1 MEHLMQI
8 WTIFKT
14 EIVPVL
20 IAASTAILPI
30 IYTILKAKLTGIKL
44 ENETLAQ
51 TIGENSKTLRENAKM
66 RDELDGISEK
76 NKQLQTEIKTIA
88 EMIYTVFSNS
98 NLSADKKSKLAD
110 LYALVVNEDTEK
122 IIDDLRK
129 EVSVWQEAYK
139 QMEESVNEKNN
150 EVEEEILTKSTMVRS

>member
-51 TIGENSKTLRENAKM
+51 TIGENSKTLRENVKM
-66 RDELDGISEK
+66 RDELEGMSEK

-139 QMEESVNEKNN
+139 QIEESVNEKNN

>member
-51 TIGENSKTLRENAKM
+51 TIGENSKTLRENTKM

-88 EMIYTVFSNS
+88 EMIYTIFSNS

-110 LYALVVNEDTEK
+110 LYALVVNEDTQK

-139 QMEESVNEKNN
+139 QMEESMNEKNN
-150 EVEEEILTKSTMVRS
+150 DVEEEILTKSTMVRS

>member
-66 RDELDGISEK
+66 RDELEGISEK

-88 EMIYTVFSNS
+88 EMIYTIFSNS

-110 LYALVVNEDTEK
+110 LYSLVVNEDTEK

-139 QMEESVNEKNN
+139 KIEESVNEKNN

>member
-51 TIGENSKTLRENAKM
+51 TIGENSKTLRENTKM
-66 RDELDGISEK
+66 RDELEGISEK

-139 QMEESVNEKNN
+139 QMEESMNEKNN

>member
-51 TIGENSKTLRENAKM
+51 TIGENSKTLRENTKM
-66 RDELDGISEK
+66 RDELEGVSEK

-110 LYALVVNEDTEK
+110 LYSLVVNEDTEK

-139 QMEESVNEKNN
+139 KIEESMNEKND

>member
-66 RDELDGISEK
+66 RDELEGISEK

-88 EMIYTVFSNS
+88 EMIYTIFSNS

-110 LYALVVNEDTEK
+110 LYSLVVNEDTEK

-139 QMEESVNEKNN
+139 QIEESMNEKNN
-150 EVEEEILTKSTMVRS
+150 EVEEEILTKPTMVRS

>member
-1 MEHLMQI
+1 MQI

-20 IAASTAILPI
+20 IAASTAILPV

-66 RDELDGISEK
+66 RDELEGISEK

-88 EMIYTVFSNS
+88 EMIYTIFSNS

-139 QMEESVNEKNN
+139 QIEESMNEKNN

>member
-14 EIVPVL
+14 EVVPVL
-20 IAASTAILPI
+20 IAASTAILPV

-66 RDELDGISEK
+66 RDELEGISEK

-88 EMIYTVFSNS
+88 EMIYTIFSNS

-110 LYALVVNEDTEK
+110 LYSLVVNEDTEK

-139 QMEESVNEKNN
+139 QIEESMNEKNN

>member
-66 RDELDGISEK
+66 RDEVEGISEK

-139 QMEESVNEKNN
+139 KIEESMNEKNN

>member
-20 IAASTAILPI
+20 ITASTAILPI

-44 ENETLAQ
+44 ENETLAE

-66 RDELDGISEK
+66 RDELEGISEK

-88 EMIYTVFSNS
+88 EMIYTIFSNS

-110 LYALVVNEDTEK
+110 LYSLVVNEDTEK

-139 QMEESVNEKNN
+139 QIEESLNEKNN
-150 EVEEEILTKSTMVRS
+150 EVEEEILTKPTMVRS

>member
-1 MEHLMQI
+1 MEHLIQI

-51 TIGENSKTLRENAKM
+51 TIGENSKTLRENTKM
-66 RDELDGISEK
+66 RDELEGISEK

-139 QMEESVNEKNN
+139 KIEESMNEKND

>member
-14 EIVPVL
+14 EIVPAL

-129 EVSVWQEAYK
+129 EVSVWQEAYR
-139 QMEESVNEKNN
+139 QIEESMNEKND

>member
-20 IAASTAILPI
+20 ITASTAILPI

-44 ENETLAQ
+44 ENETLAE

-66 RDELDGISEK
+66 RDELEGISEK

-88 EMIYTVFSNS
+88 EMIYTIFSNS

-110 LYALVVNEDTEK
+110 LYSLVVNEDTEK

-139 QMEESVNEKNN
+139 QIEESMNEKNN
-150 EVEEEILTKSTMVRS
+150 DVEEEILTKSTMVRS

>member
-110 LYALVVNEDTEK
+110 LYSLVVNEDTEK

-139 QMEESVNEKNN
+139 KIEESVNEKNN

>member
-51 TIGENSKTLRENAKM
+51 TIGENSKTLRENVKM
-66 RDELDGISEK
+66 RDELEGISEK

-110 LYALVVNEDTEK
+110 LYALVVNEDTQK

-139 QMEESVNEKNN
+139 KIEESMNEKNN

>member
-51 TIGENSKTLRENAKM
+51 TIGENSKTLRENTKM
-66 RDELDGISEK
+66 RDELEGISEK

-88 EMIYTVFSNS
+88 EMIYTIFSNS

-110 LYALVVNEDTEK
+110 LYALVVNEDTQK

-129 EVSVWQEAYK
+129 EVSVWQEAYR
-139 QMEESVNEKNN
+139 QIEESMNEKNE

>member
-66 RDELDGISEK
+66 RDELEGISEK

-88 EMIYTVFSNS
+88 EMIYTIFSNS

-110 LYALVVNEDTEK
+110 LYSLVVNEDTEK

-139 QMEESVNEKNN
+139 QMEESMNEKNN

>member
-14 EIVPVL
+14 EVVPVL

-51 TIGENSKTLRENAKM
+51 TIGENSKTLRENTKM

-88 EMIYTVFSNS
+88 EMIYTIFSNS

-139 QMEESVNEKNN
+139 KIEESMNEKNN

>member
-51 TIGENSKTLRENAKM
+51 TIGENSKTLRENTKM
-66 RDELDGISEK
+66 RDELEGISEK

-139 QMEESVNEKNN
+139 QIEESMNEKND

>member
-30 IYTILKAKLTGIKL
+30 IYTILKAKLTGIKV
-44 ENETLAQ
+44 ENETLAE

-66 RDELDGISEK
+66 RDELEGISEK

-139 QMEESVNEKNN
+139 QIEESMNEKNN

>member
-51 TIGENSKTLRENAKM
+51 TIGENSKTLRENTKM

-88 EMIYTVFSNS
+88 EMIYTIFSNS

-139 QMEESVNEKNN
+139 KIEESVNEKNN

>member
-51 TIGENSKTLRENAKM
+51 TIGENSKTLRENTKM
-66 RDELDGISEK
+66 RDELEGISEK

-88 EMIYTVFSNS
+88 EMIYTIFSNS

-139 QMEESVNEKNN
+139 QIEESMNEKNN
-150 EVEEEILTKSTMVRS
+150 EVEEEILTKPTMVRS

>member
-20 IAASTAILPI
+20 IAASTAILPV

-88 EMIYTVFSNS
+88 EMIYTIFSNS

-139 QMEESVNEKNN
+139 KIEESMNEKNN

>member
-1 MEHLMQI
+1 MQI

-44 ENETLAQ
+44 ENETLAE

-66 RDELDGISEK
+66 RDELEGISEK

-110 LYALVVNEDTEK
+110 LYALVVNEDTQK

-139 QMEESVNEKNN
+139 QIEESMNEKND

>member
-14 EIVPVL
+14 EIVPAL

-44 ENETLAQ
+44 ENETLAE

-139 QMEESVNEKNN
+139 QMEESMNEKNN

>member
-139 QMEESVNEKNN
+139 KIEESVNEKNN

>member
-88 EMIYTVFSNS
+88 EMIYTIFSNS

-110 LYALVVNEDTEK
+110 LYSLVVNEDTEK

-139 QMEESVNEKNN
+139 QIEESMNEKNE

>member
-14 EIVPVL
+14 EVVPVL

-51 TIGENSKTLRENAKM
+51 TIGENSKTLRENVKM
-66 RDELDGISEK
+66 RDELEGISEK

-88 EMIYTVFSNS
+88 DMIYTVFSNS

-110 LYALVVNEDTEK
+110 LYALVVNEDTQK
-122 IIDDLRK
+122 IIDDLQK

-139 QMEESVNEKNN
+139 KIEESMNEKNN

>member
-44 ENETLAQ
+44 ENETLAE

-66 RDELDGISEK
+66 RDELEGISEK

-110 LYALVVNEDTEK
+110 LYSLVVNEDTEK

-139 QMEESVNEKNN
+139 QIEESMNEKNN
-150 EVEEEILTKSTMVRS
+150 DVEEEILTKSTMVRS

>member
-20 IAASTAILPI
+20 IAASTAILPV

-139 QMEESVNEKNN
+139 QIEESMNEKNN

>member
-14 EIVPVL
+14 EVVPVL

-66 RDELDGISEK
+66 RDELEGISEK

-88 EMIYTVFSNS
+88 DMIYTVFSNS

-110 LYALVVNEDTEK
+110 LYSLVVNEDTQK

-139 QMEESVNEKNN
+139 KIEESMNEKNN

>member
-51 TIGENSKTLRENAKM
+51 TIGENSKTLRENTKM

-139 QMEESVNEKNN
+139 KIEESVNEKNN

>member
-44 ENETLAQ
+44 ENETLAE

-66 RDELDGISEK
+66 RDELEGISEK

-110 LYALVVNEDTEK
+110 LYALVVNEDTQK

-129 EVSVWQEAYK
+129 EVSVWQEAYR
-139 QMEESVNEKNN
+139 QMEESMNEKNE

>member
-1 MEHLMQI
+1 MQI

-14 EIVPVL
+14 EVVPVL
-20 IAASTAILPI
+20 IAASTAILPV
-30 IYTILKAKLTGIKL
+30 IYTILKAKLTGIKV

-66 RDELDGISEK
+66 RDELEGISEK

-110 LYALVVNEDTEK
+110 LYSLVVNEDTEK

-139 QMEESVNEKNN
+139 QIEESMNEKNN

>member
-14 EIVPVL
+14 EIVPAL

-66 RDELDGISEK
+66 RDELEGISEK

-139 QMEESVNEKNN
+139 QMEESMNEKNN
-150 EVEEEILTKSTMVRS
+150 DVEEEILTKSTMVRS

>member
-30 IYTILKAKLTGIKL
+30 IYTILKAKLTGIKV
-44 ENETLAQ
+44 ENETLAE

-66 RDELDGISEK
+66 RDELEGISEK

-88 EMIYTVFSNS
+88 EMIYTIFSNS

-139 QMEESVNEKNN
+139 QMEESMNEKNN

>member
-14 EIVPVL
+14 EIVPAL

-44 ENETLAQ
+44 ENETLAE

-66 RDELDGISEK
+66 RDELEGISEK

-88 EMIYTVFSNS
+88 EMIYTIFSNS

-139 QMEESVNEKNN
+139 QMEESMNEKNN

>member
-14 EIVPVL
+14 EIVPAL

-139 QMEESVNEKNN
+139 KIEESMNEKNN

>member
-1 MEHLMQI
+1 MQI

-14 EIVPVL
+14 EVVPVL
-20 IAASTAILPI
+20 IAASTAILPV

-51 TIGENSKTLRENAKM
+51 TIGENSKTLRENTKM
-66 RDELDGISEK
+66 RDELEGISEK

-88 EMIYTVFSNS
+88 EMIYTIFSNS

-139 QMEESVNEKNN
+139 QIEESMNEKNN

>member
-44 ENETLAQ
+44 ENETLAE

-66 RDELDGISEK
+66 RDELEGISEK

-110 LYALVVNEDTEK
+110 LYTLVVNEDTQK